1 MNPFFDIQK
10 FWANPSGGNLPS
22 DYASKISRSEFLF
35 EFIKDVVP
43 FKTEIME
50 LGCNC
55 GRNIRYLGN
64 LGYTNVF
71 GIDLSEEAIKYGA
84 GLPIYRQTIEDFY
97 KSEDIPEMVFSMAVL
112 EHLPKKSE
120 WIFEKMADSR
130 YVLTIEDE
138 LSKNS
143 VCFPRNYK
151 EIFGGFGMR
160 EVKHQTENTGL
171 FVHKFEARL
180 FVAE

>member
-1 MNPFFDIQK
+1 MSYWDNPEE
-10 FWANPSGGNLPS
+10 GNKPA
-22 DYASKISRSEFLF
+22 DYASKIGRSEFLF

-55 GRNIRYLGN
+55 GRNIRYLGQK
-64 LGYTNVF
+64 GYTNVF

-120 WIFEKMADSR
+120 WIFEKMADSKH
-130 YVLTIEDE
+130 VLTIEDE